1 MKIFKYIFGLFVL
14 LTFTFSCTEQ
24 DGIDG
29 DLSFIQGATSS
40 NLAKIFEISNDNS
53 GKVTITPLGD
63 GFSRAIINFGH
74 GAGAAASAEVKP
86 GANVSYAYPEG
97 SYNVV
102 IDYYSI
108 AGNKTSVTYP
118 LTVTYRA
125 PEELKVSLS
134 GETKV
139 KASALF
145 AKSFLVYYGDVA
157 NETGTPMAIGEEL
170 PAHTYPASGGPF
182 TLKVVALSGGAATT
196 TYTKVLFGFPID
208 FEHPDVTYFFG
219 TFGGGQ
225 KFEKVD
231 NPNKSGLN
239 ASNKVGKFTR
249 GHESW
254 SGTYSPLNI
263 PLNFANGNKI
273 KVLAYNPKPENI
285 GKNLNV
291 ELEWSINGPANGVG
305 VLKVPFTKSG
315 EWEELIFDF
324 STITA
329 IPADVKYTQ
338 LVLRFNN
345 TADGAGDEIF
355 VDNFR
360 LTN

>member
-1 MKIFKYIFGLFVL
+1 MKIFNFILGLFVL

-24 DGIDG
+24 DGVDG
-29 DLSFIQGATSS
+29 DLSFLQTATSGNFS
-40 NLAKIFEISNDNS
+40 KIFDITNDNS

-63 GFSRAIINFGH
+63 GFSKAIVNFGH
-74 GAGAAASAEVKP
+74 GTGAAASAEVKP
-86 GANVSYAYPEG
+86 GANVSYTYPEG
-97 SYNVV
+97 NYSVV
-102 IDYYSI
+102 IDYIDI
-108 AGNKTSVTYP
+108 AGKKSSVTHP
-118 LTVTYRA
+118 LAVTYRA
-125 PEELKVSLS
+125 PEELIVTLS

-139 KASALF
+139 KAKALY
-145 AKSFLVYYGDVA
+145 AKSFLVFYGDVA
-157 NETGTPMAIGEEL
+157 NEVGTPLAIDQEL
-170 PAHTYPASGGPF
+170 PAHTYPATGGPF

-196 TYTKVLFGFPID
+196 TYTKVLLGFPID
-208 FEHPDVTYFFG
+208 FEHPNVTYFFG

-225 KFEKVD
+225 KFETVD

-249 GHESW
+249 GQESW
-254 SGTYSPLNI
+254 SGTYTPLNI
-263 PLNFANGNKI
+263 PINFAYGNKI
-273 KVLAYNPKPENI
+273 KLMAYNPKAENI

-291 ELEWSINGPANGVG
+291 ELEWSIGGPANGVG
-305 VLKVPFTKSG
+305 ILKVPFTKSG
-315 EWEELIFDF
+315 EWEELVFDF
-324 STITA
+324 STIAA
-329 IPADVKYTQ
+329 IPVDVKYTQ